1 MSDSL
6 SQIERAIQK
15 ARNPKKASTLQRFFK
30 TGPGEYGEGDIFFG
44 LTVPVSRRIAKTYRT
59 LGFPG
64 IRKLLASPVHE
75 KRLIALLILVDRYQ
89 HGDAQTQKAVFDFY
103 IKHLSRVNN
112 WDLVDTSADK
122 IIGAQLF
129 KSSSA
134 PLLTFARSKSLWERR
149 IAILSTFYFIR
160 QNMFE
165 PTLAIVEFLLQD
177 THDLIHKACGWM
189 LREVG
194 KRDKSVALD
203 FLREHKDQMPRTM
216 LRYAIERFTP
226 TEKKRLMYT

>member
-1 MSDSL
+1 MSDLL
-6 SQIERAIQK
+6 SRAERAIQK
-15 ARNPKKASTLQRFFK
+15 ARNPKKALVLQRFFK
-30 TGPGEYGEGDIFFG
+30 TRPGEYGAGDVFLG
-44 LTVPVSRRIAKTYRT
+44 LTVPVSRKIARTYRALSFT
-59 LGFPG
+59 D
-64 IRKLLASPVHE
+64 IHTLLASPVHE

-89 HGDAQTQKAVFDFY
+89 HGDAQMQKTVFDFY
-103 IKHLSRVNN
+103 LKHIARVNN

-134 PLLTFARSKSLWERR
+134 PLLTFARSKNIWERR

-160 QNMFE
+160 QNIFE
-165 PTLAIVEFLLQD
+165 PTIAIVEFLLQD

-194 KRDKSVALD
+194 KRDKSAVLD
-203 FLREHKDQMPRTM
+203 FLREHKDHMPRTM

-226 TEKKRLMYT
+226 AEKKRLMYT

>member
-1 MSDSL
+1 MKSQL
-6 SQIERAIQK
+6 SQIEQAIRK
-15 ARNPKKASTLQRFFK
+15 ARNPKKAIVLQRFFK
-30 TGPGEYGEGDIFFG
+30 TAPGEYGAGDVFYG
-44 LTVPVSRRIAKTYRT
+44 LTVPISRKIARTYRALSFT
-59 LGFPG
+59 D
-64 IRKLLASPVHE
+64 IRTLLASPIHE

-89 HGDAQTQKAVFDFY
+89 HGDTQMQKTVFDFY
-103 IKHLSRVNN
+103 LKHIARINN

-122 IIGAQLF
+122 IVGAQLF

-134 PLLTFARSKSLWERR
+134 PLLTFARSKNLWERR

-160 QNMFE
+160 QNIFE
-165 PTLAIVEFLLQD
+165 PTLAVVEFLLQD

-194 KRDKSVALD
+194 KRDKSVVLD
-203 FLREHKDQMPRTM
+203 FLREHKDRMPRTM

-226 TEKKRLMYT
+226 AEKKRLMYT